1 MIGGRTADDLMTSQ
15 EEVAW
20 PGPDLEG
27 FLAGL
32 RESREEIEANRCLTD
47 QVVRGLVDAG
57 LARLCVPHRLG
68 GDQADPVALARCLEA
83 VARADA
89 STAWCVWIYASAP
102 WFLAYASAAAIDA
115 VYGDGPDALVASPL
129 APTGRATPV
138 DGGVRVSGRWPFA
151 SGGRHCDWFLCRVV
165 LEGGREQRLVL
176 LPTYEVAR
184 LDTWWPNG
192 LSGTGSGDVAVDD
205 VFVPSERVVA
215 FGQGPRRWSE
225 PLYSF
230 PHHGLACGSAA
241 IALGI
246 AQDALDTF
254 VTLAA
259 AKKPAG
265 SSRRLAEREA
275 VQLQV
280 ARAEAELGAA
290 RAFLHQAT
298 GDVWD
303 DVLAPARRPF
313 AGVPC

>member
-1 MIGGRTADDLMTSQ
+1 MD
-15 EEVAW
+15 
-20 PGPDLEG
+20 
-27 FLAGL
+27 
-32 RESREEIEANRCLTD
+32 
-47 QVVRGLVDAG
+47 
-57 LARLCVPHRLG
+57 
-68 GDQADPVALARCLEA
+68 
-83 VARADA
+83 
-89 STAWCVWIYASAP
+89 YASAP
-102 WFLAYASAAAIDA
+102 WFLAYASASAIDA

-151 SGGRHCDWFLCRVV
+151 SGGHHCDWFLCRVV

-184 LDTWWPNG
+184 LDTWRPNG

-303 DVLAPARRPF
+303 DVLQHRLVAPSPACPAEAGSEPRLPGRHRGRRRGAPRRGVGGGSPLVS
-313 AGVPC
+313 AGTSPSRRAHRDPAQVPQ